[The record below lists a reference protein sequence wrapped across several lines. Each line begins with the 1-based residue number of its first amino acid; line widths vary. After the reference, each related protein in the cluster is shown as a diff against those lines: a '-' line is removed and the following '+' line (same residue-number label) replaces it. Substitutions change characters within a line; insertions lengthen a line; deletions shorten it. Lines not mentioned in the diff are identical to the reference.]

1 MNTKL
6 PNLSNYQN
14 GRKSDIK
21 YIVVHYTANNGDTAK
36 GNATYFA
43 NNVVRAS
50 AHYFVDEKEVW
61 SSVPEN
67 DTAWHTGGD
76 LQGPNGHTFHKIVT
90 NSNSIGIELC
100 SRKDI
105 AGEYYIKKETILNAI
120 ELIRSLMKKHNIPI
134 ENVVR
139 HYDVTGKLCPKPLI
153 DQKKWTEFKG
163 MIRGD
168 MDYEKNLEILREVVG
183 LSEESIK
190 YLTDYK
196 YGEELVKKIARSV
209 VK

>member
-1 MNTKL
+1 MNAKL
-6 PNLSNYQN
+6 PNPSNYQKC
-14 GRKSDIK
+14 RKSAIK

-36 GNATYFA
+36 GNASYFA

-61 SSVPEN
+61 SSVPES

-90 NSNSIGIELC
+90 NSNSIGIEMC
-100 SRKDI
+100 SRKDT
-105 AGEYYIKKETILNAI
+105 AGEYYFKKETLVNCAN
-120 ELIRSLMKKHNIPI
+120 LIKSLMKKYQIPLDNI
-134 ENVVR
+134 VR
-139 HYDVTGKLCPKPLI
+139 HYDVTGKICPRPLI
-153 DQKKWTEFKG
+153 DQKKWNEFKH
-163 MIRGD
+163 MIGGS
-168 MDYEKNLEILREVVG
+168 MEYEKALEVLREIVG

-196 YGEELVKKIARSV
+196 YGEELVKKIARSAG
-209 VK
+209 K